1 VSGVRN
7 VEREWRLET
16 EKSRYL
22 PELIMIMEV
31 SRASLILINFLFL

>member
-31 SRASLILINFLFL
+31 SRASFDINKLLFL